1 MKNTL
6 TILFVITSTICWG
19 QDTTIRTF
27 KIRKIFPTAAG
38 RTFDS
43 VNRQELIDSGGITIH
58 GCTDCKVLG
67 FQMIP
72 KTRKIVRPF
81 VTNVI
86 ALQDT
91 VMDTLADSRYSKGNV
106 KYQGYAQMVESDPRG
121 GGDSRLFS
129 KDDAFTAAMKKCIE
143 NNSSTEDTYYIE
155 ITDIKVKTQD
165 GNILTLDKICLF
177 LK

>member
-6 TILFVITSTICWG
+6 IILFVITTTVCWG
-19 QDTTIRTF
+19 QDTATRTF
-27 KIRKIFPTAAG
+27 RIRKIFATAAG

-72 KTRKIVRPF
+72 KTRKITPVA
-81 VTNVI
+81 TNVM
-86 ALQDT
+86 ALHDT
-91 VMDTLADSRYSKGNV
+91 VMDTLVDSRYSKGMV
-106 KYQGYAQMVESDPRG
+106 TYQRYLEKVLSDPGG

-143 NNSSTEDTYYIE
+143 NNSSTEETYYIE
-155 ITDIKVKTQD
+155 LTNIKVRTQD